1 MADESKPVTP
11 ATPPAT
17 PPAQQP
23 STAAV
28 PVPPPTPPA
37 RSAPSG
43 APAPLERAA
52 LERVLARAAE
62 LQAADADPG
71 EPRLTEAQ
79 ILEVGNEVGIPA
91 KHLRQALAEERSRVE
106 VPVEHGS
113 IAALFGSAT
122 VSASRTVRGAPAA
135 LFDKLDGAMQNDESL
150 RVKRRF
156 PDRIAWEPRG
166 GLATEFRRIMNVGGH
181 GYRLAR
187 AEEVSATVIAIDAE
201 RSIVRLDASLANVR
215 SQRIAGGSGVA
226 VIGGISGGILV
237 ALGVMTAVAAL
248 PVAAGL
254 VAGYFVARSHSPQV
268 AGAQLALEQ
277 MLDRLERGELQRP
290 SLISAIAAG
299 TGFRWP

>member
-1 MADESKPVTP
+1 MADESKPVP
-11 ATPPAT
+11 PETPPAS
-17 PPAQQP
+17 PPAKV
-23 STAAV
+23 AV
-28 PVPPPTPPA
+28 PAPPAVPP
-37 RSAPSG
+37 G

-62 LQAADADPG
+62 LQAAEADPG

-106 VPVEHGS
+106 VPVERGS

-122 VSASRTVRGAPAA
+122 VSATRTVHGTPAA
-135 LFDKLDGAMQNDESL
+135 LFDRLDSAMQNEESL

-187 AEEVSATVIAIDAE
+187 AQEVSATVIAIDAE

-226 VIGGISGGILV
+226 VLGGVSGGILA

-254 VAGYFVARSHSPQV
+254 VAGYFVARSHAPQV
-268 AGAQLALEQ
+268 TGAQLALEQ

-290 SLISAIAAG
+290 SLISAITAS

>member
-1 MADESKPVTP
+1 MADESKPVP
-11 ATPPAT
+11 PETPPAS
-17 PPAQQP
+17 PPAKV
-23 STAAV
+23 AV
-28 PVPPPTPPA
+28 PAPPAVPP
-37 RSAPSG
+37 G

-62 LQAADADPG
+62 LQAAEADPG

-113 IAALFGSAT
+113 IAAVFGSAT
-122 VSASRTVRGAPAA
+122 VSATRTVRGTPAA
-135 LFDKLDGAMQNDESL
+135 LFDKLDSAMQNEESL

-187 AEEVSATVIAIDAE
+187 AQEVSATVIAIDAE

-215 SQRIAGGSGVA
+215 KQRIAGGSGVA
-226 VIGGISGGILV
+226 AAGTVSGGILV

-254 VAGYFVARSHSPQV
+254 VAGYFVARSHGPQV

-290 SLISAIAAG
+290 SLISAITAS

>member
-1 MADESKPVTP
+1 MADEPKPEP
-11 ATPPAT
+11 PPA
-17 PPAQQP
+17 
-23 STAAV
+23 TAAV
-28 PVPPPTPPA
+28 PAPPA
-37 RSAPSG
+37 APSG

-62 LQAADADPG
+62 LQAAEADPG
-71 EPRLTEAQ
+71 ELTLTEAQ
-79 ILEVGNEVGIPA
+79 ILDVGNEVGIPA

-106 VPVEHGS
+106 VPVERGRV
-113 IAALFGSAT
+113 AALFGSAT
-122 VSASRTVRGAPAA
+122 VFASRTVRGAPLA
-135 LFDKLDGAMQNDESL
+135 LFEKLDDAMQREESL

-166 GLATEFRRIMNVGGH
+166 GMATEFRRIMNVGGH

-187 AEEVSATVIAIDAE
+187 AEEVSATIIAVDAE

-226 VIGGISGGILV
+226 VAGGVTAGVLF
-237 ALGVMTAVAAL
+237 ALGVMAAVAAL

-254 VAGYFVARSHSPQV
+254 VGGYYIARSHSPQV

-290 SLISAIAAG
+290 SLISGIAASAG
-299 TGFRWP
+299 LRWP

>member
-1 MADESKPVTP
+1 MADESKPVP
-11 ATPPAT
+11 PETPPASLPAKVPAPA
-17 PPAQQP
+17 PPA
-23 STAAV
+23 
-28 PVPPPTPPA
+28 VPP
-37 RSAPSG
+37 G

-62 LQAADADPG
+62 LQAAEADPG

-113 IAALFGSAT
+113 IAAVFGSAT
-122 VSASRTVRGAPAA
+122 VSATRTVRGTPAA
-135 LFDKLDGAMQNDESL
+135 LFERLDSAMQNEESL

-187 AEEVSATVIAIDAE
+187 AQEVSATVIAIDAE

-215 SQRIAGGSGVA
+215 KQRIAGGSGVA
-226 VIGGISGGILV
+226 AAGTVSGGILV

-254 VAGYFVARSHSPQV
+254 VAGYFVARSHGPQV

-290 SLISAIAAG
+290 SLISAITAS

>member
-1 MADESKPVTP
+1 MADESKPVPPATGP
-11 ATPPAT
+11 ATPPAS
-17 PPAQQP
+17 PPGK
-23 STAAV
+23 AV
-28 PVPPPTPPA
+28 VP
-37 RSAPSG
+37 AP
-43 APAPLERAA
+43 PAPLERAA

-62 LQAADADPG
+62 LQAAEADPG

-113 IAALFGSAT
+113 VAALFGSAT
-122 VSASRTVRGAPAA
+122 VSATRTVRGTPAA
-135 LFDKLDGAMQNDESL
+135 LFDKLDSAMQNEESL

-187 AEEVSATVIAIDAE
+187 AEEVSATVIAVDAE

-215 SQRIAGGSGVA
+215 KQRIAGGSGVA
-226 VIGGISGGILV
+226 AFGTVSGGILV

-248 PVAAGL
+248 PVAAGF
-254 VAGYFVARSHSPQV
+254 VAGYFVARSHGPQV

-290 SLISAIAAG
+290 SLISAITAS

>member
-1 MADESKPVTP
+1 MADELK
-11 ATPPAT
+11 
-17 PPAQQP
+17 
-23 STAAV
+23 
-28 PVPPPTPPA
+28 PVPPPTNAAVPAPPA
-37 RSAPSG
+37 ASPG

-62 LQAADADPG
+62 LQAAEADPG
-71 EPRLTEAQ
+71 ELTLTEAQ
-79 ILEVGNEVGIPA
+79 ILDVGNEVGIPA

-106 VPVEHGS
+106 VPVERGRV
-113 IAALFGSAT
+113 AALFGAAT
-122 VSASRTVRGAPAA
+122 VFASRTVRGTPAVI
-135 LFDKLDGAMQNDESL
+135 FDKLDDAMQREESL

-166 GLATEFRRIMNVGGH
+166 GMATEFRRIMNVGGH

-187 AEEVSATVIAIDAE
+187 AQEVSATVIAIDAE

-215 SQRIAGGSGVA
+215 SHRIAGGSAMLAGGGVT
-226 VIGGISGGILV
+226 SGVLV
-237 ALGVMTAVAAL
+237 ALGVMAAVAAL

-254 VAGYFVARSHSPQV
+254 VAGYYIARSHAPQV

-290 SLISAIAAG
+290 SLISAITSSAG
-299 TGFRWP
+299 LRWP

>member
-1 MADESKPVTP
+1 MADESKP
-11 ATPPAT
+11 APPAT
-17 PPAQQP
+17 PAAPAP
-23 STAAV
+23 LPA
-28 PVPPPTPPA
+28 PPA
-37 RSAPSG
+37 TAPG

-62 LQAADADPG
+62 LQAAEADPG

-106 VPVEHGS
+106 VPVERGS

-122 VSASRTVRGAPAA
+122 VSATRTVHGTPAT
-135 LFDKLDGAMQNDESL
+135 LFDRLDSAMQNEESL

-187 AEEVSATVIAIDAE
+187 AQEVSATVIAIDAE

-226 VIGGISGGILV
+226 VLGGVSGGILA

-254 VAGYFVARSHSPQV
+254 VAGCFVARSHAPQV
-268 AGAQLALEQ
+268 TGAQLALEQ

-290 SLISAIAAG
+290 SLISAITAS

>member
-1 MADESKPVTP
+1 MADESKPVP
-11 ATPPAT
+11 PPAN
-17 PPAQQP
+17 
-23 STAAV
+23 AAV
-28 PVPPPTPPA
+28 PAPPA
-37 RSAPSG
+37 APSG

-62 LQAADADPG
+62 LQAAEADPG
-71 EPRLTEAQ
+71 ELTLTEAQ
-79 ILEVGNEVGIPA
+79 ILDVGNEVGIPA

-106 VPVEHGS
+106 VPVERGRV
-113 IAALFGSAT
+113 AALFGAAT
-122 VSASRTVRGAPAA
+122 VFASRTVRGTPAA
-135 LFDKLDGAMQNDESL
+135 LFDKLDDAMQREESL

-166 GLATEFRRIMNVGGH
+166 GMATEFRRIMNVGGH

-187 AEEVSATVIAIDAE
+187 AEEVSATVIPVDAE

-226 VIGGISGGILV
+226 VAGGVTAGVLV
-237 ALGVMTAVAAL
+237 ALGVMAAVAAL

-254 VAGYFVARSHSPQV
+254 VGGYFIARSHTPQV

-290 SLISAIAAG
+290 SLISAITSSAG
-299 TGFRWP
+299 LRWP

>member
-1 MADESKPVTP
+1 MADESKPVP
-11 ATPPAT
+11 PETPPAS
-17 PPAQQP
+17 PPAKVP
-23 STAAV
+23 APASPAV
-28 PVPPPTPPA
+28 PP
-37 RSAPSG
+37 G

-62 LQAADADPG
+62 LQAAEADPG

-113 IAALFGSAT
+113 IAAVFGSAT
-122 VSASRTVRGAPAA
+122 VSATRTVRGTPAA
-135 LFDKLDGAMQNDESL
+135 LFERLDSAMQNEESL

-187 AEEVSATVIAIDAE
+187 AQEVSATVIAIDAE

-215 SQRIAGGSGVA
+215 KQRIAGGSGVA
-226 VIGGISGGILV
+226 AAGTVSGGILV

-254 VAGYFVARSHSPQV
+254 VAGYFVARSHGPQV

-290 SLISAIAAG
+290 SLISAITAS

>member
-1 MADESKPVTP
+1 MADEPKPVVP
-11 ATPPAT
+11 AATAPVPAPPAT
-17 PPAQQP
+17 SP
-23 STAAV
+23 
-28 PVPPPTPPA
+28 
-37 RSAPSG
+37 G

-62 LQAADADPG
+62 LQAAEADPG
-71 EPRLTEAQ
+71 ELTLTEAQ
-79 ILEVGNEVGIPA
+79 ILDVGNEVGIPA

-106 VPVEHGS
+106 VPVERGRV
-113 IAALFGSAT
+113 AALFGSAT
-122 VSASRTVRGAPAA
+122 VFASRTVRGTPAA
-135 LFDKLDGAMQNDESL
+135 LFDKLDDAMQREESL

-166 GLATEFRRIMNVGGH
+166 GMATEFRRIMNVGGH

-215 SQRIAGGSGVA
+215 SQRIAGGSGVVVA
-226 VIGGISGGILV
+226 GGVTAGVLF
-237 ALGVMTAVAAL
+237 ALGVMAAVAAL

-254 VAGYFVARSHSPQV
+254 VGGYYIARSHSPQV

-290 SLISAIAAG
+290 SLISGIAASAG
-299 TGFRWP
+299 LRWP